1 MGNILLLLGLE
12 RHYVCASQGKYLHF
26 QGTWQSL
33 GHSQRCRGHFKVVC
47 ECPNGSCQE
56 FCLDSEI
63 QVGKCLDGCVC
74 CLPLGNVPQV
84 DPTTPSGG

>member
-1 MGNILLLLGLE
+1 TRPSVMFIVTLTFVSKPFL
-12 RHYVCASQGKYLHF
+12 CAG
-26 QGTWQSL
+26 
-33 GHSQRCRGHFKVVC
+33 RGHFKVVC

>member
-1 MGNILLLLGLE
+1 MRTALPLFAMLCF
-12 RHYVCASQGKYLHF
+12 VSHF
-26 QGTWQSL
+26 PG
-33 GHSQRCRGHFKVVC
+33 RGHFKVVC